1 MARPRRDLVLV
12 PILALALAGC
22 AGGGSSTG
30 GSSPAPT
37 SSPAVEP
44 APTSEAPATTVT
56 PAPSPPPSVAPTPD
70 VQGLLDEKRAK
81 WEAPG
86 ALVLLRRDG
95 GEWFAASGAADLDGT
110 KITEGTRFRI
120 ASITKSIVAAVV
132 LDAVASGKLALDDV
146 VGDLLPGVVRPDPPI
161 TVRQLLSHTSGIFD
175 EGNDGDPAADVE
187 KLADPAL
194 LKEGRAML
202 AAYQAGK
209 RVIASDRL
217 LVALAETH
225 DRYFAPGAGYHYSNP
240 GYQLLGMVLEK
251 VTGTPLAEL
260 LRSRIVEPLGLTH
273 TTIAPPDTASPEMR
287 GYGVPTTDATLVD
300 MTDDLATFGNGGNG
314 GVIATADD
322 LLTTMEAIVTARFF
336 PRELVTEMETPVRQ
350 GYGLGLASY
359 QTPCGI
365 YLGHAGLVNGT
376 ASLALVSP
384 DGADGVVIA
393 TNVQHERAED
403 NVNLQPL
410 ADQLLCPG
418 T

>member
-22 AGGGSSTG
+22 AGGGSPTG
-30 GSSPAPT
+30 GSSPAPA
-37 SSPAVEP
+37 SFPSVEP
-44 APTSEAPATTVT
+44 APTSEAEPT
-56 PAPSPPPSVAPTPD
+56 APSASTSATPSAAPTPD
-70 VQGLLDEKRAK
+70 VQGLLDEKRAE

-95 GEWFAASGAADLDGT
+95 EEWFAASGAADLDGT

-120 ASITKSIVAAVV
+120 ASITKAIVAALV
-132 LDAVASGKLALDDV
+132 LDAVASGKVALDDV
-146 VGDLLPGVVRPDPPI
+146 VGDLLPGVIRPDPPI

-175 EGNDGDPAADVE
+175 EGNDGDPTADIE

-194 LKEGRAML
+194 QKQARAML
-202 AAYQAGK
+202 AAYEAGK
-209 RVIASDRL
+209 QVIASDRL

-225 DRYFAPGAGYHYSNP
+225 DRYFTPGSGYHYSNP

-251 VTGTPLAEL
+251 VTGAPLAEL
-260 LRSRIVEPLGLTH
+260 LRTRIVEPLGLSD
-273 TTIAPPDTASPEMR
+273 TTIAPPDMASPEMR
-287 GYGVPTTDATLVD
+287 GYGVATTDATLVD
-300 MTDDLATFGNGGNG
+300 MTDDLVSFGNGGNG
-314 GVIATADD
+314 GIVATADD
-322 LLTTMEAIVTARFF
+322 LLTTMQAIVTARLF